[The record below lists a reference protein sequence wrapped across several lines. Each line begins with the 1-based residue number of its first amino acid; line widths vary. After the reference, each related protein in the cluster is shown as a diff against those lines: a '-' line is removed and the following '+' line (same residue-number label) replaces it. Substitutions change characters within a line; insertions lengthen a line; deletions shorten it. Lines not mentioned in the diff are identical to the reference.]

1 MVIYLKMLNP
11 KQTKYKKSQR
21 GRLKGKIFN
30 SKININSL
38 QSLEPVWLTV
48 NQIEAARKIISKNL
62 KKIGKF
68 YIKVFADKPI
78 TKKAKETRMGSGKGN
93 LDHWVAVVKPGTILF
108 EIINVE
114 KKLCIEIF
122 KKIQYKLPIKTKI
135 I

>member
-1 MVIYLKMLNP
+1 MLNP

-21 GRLKGKIFN
+21 GRLKGKI
-30 SKININSL
+30 INKTINAFSL
-38 QSLEPVWLTV
+38 QSLEPIWLTI

-68 YIKVFADKPI
+68 YIKIFADKPI

-93 LDHWVAVVKPGTILF
+93 VDHWVAVVKPGMILF
-108 EIINVE
+108 EIVGVE
-114 KKLCIEIF
+114 KQLCIEIF

-135 I
+135 IIN